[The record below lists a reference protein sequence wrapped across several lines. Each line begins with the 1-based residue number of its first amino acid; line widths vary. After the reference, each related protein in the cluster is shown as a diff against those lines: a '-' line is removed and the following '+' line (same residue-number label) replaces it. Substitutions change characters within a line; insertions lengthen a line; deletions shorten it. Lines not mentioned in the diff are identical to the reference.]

1 LAASVAL
8 GTPIMGNRA
17 WADDGTGLNRSGA
30 VTEIVVK
37 RGDTLWSIA
46 RRYAKPGEDIRRKVY
61 EIMEANGM
69 KNAQLRPGMV
79 IVVPEGRP

>member
-1 LAASVAL
+1 
-8 GTPIMGNRA
+8 MGNRA